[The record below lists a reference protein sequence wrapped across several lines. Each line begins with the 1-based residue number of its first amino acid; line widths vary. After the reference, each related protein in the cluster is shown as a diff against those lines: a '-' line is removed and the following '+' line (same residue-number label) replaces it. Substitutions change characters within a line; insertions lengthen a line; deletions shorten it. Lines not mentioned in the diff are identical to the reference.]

1 MTNDESADDV
11 FRQLRDQQ
19 VQGWQRG
26 QPLKVEQLID
36 SRPDPGEVPLN
47 CLLDLI
53 YGELLLREEAGE
65 RPTAEEYAMRFPE
78 LADSI
83 RRQFMV
89 HSAWPQEGS
98 HKPCRA
104 DPPLPTITRYEMLE
118 QIGRGGASVVY
129 RARDRQLQ
137 RIVAIKVLRDG
148 ILADETLRERFR
160 AEAEAVAKL
169 QHPHVVQIHEYGEAD
184 GCQYLALEYVANGTL
199 DSWRKSPHTI
209 HQIAVMI
216 ETIADAMGFAHSK
229 GIVHRDLKPSN
240 VLLAGDSPKI
250 ADFGLA
256 KQIFAD
262 SELTQ
267 SAAILGTCT
276 YMSPEQAWGRTR
288 EVGPATDIH
297 AIGVMLYELLVGQTP
312 FGADTLAKTLDR
324 VRFETAPS
332 PQDARSEV
340 PIALAAICLHCLE
353 KSPSDRYANG
363 SELAADL
370 RRFRE
375 GSTPTAQQR
384 FTSRVR
390 DARRYRDRSRL
401 AIAAAIVLV
410 LATVATFAAF
420 HKDKRR
426 LPSTWASPPP
436 TRTDP
441 QVFALLVGV
450 RSYQFGKDR
459 MNLEY
464 TEADVDELARLL
476 LKKGVQRKNIRL
488 LTQWSEADN
497 PTLAP
502 TADNIRRQIREFLS
516 GCVAADTV
524 WVALTGM
531 GGESGTDGV
540 YCYLPADV
548 QLDRRSTVLPLPELY
563 EMLSQCKAERKLLIV
578 DTCQTTALP
587 DFGLS
592 NSSPPPG
599 VAALFACSRAEASYE
614 HADLRHGVFSYQ
626 IIKGIEGAA
635 DADLDGTITIGELQE
650 YASANVRDFVESHWL
665 GESQNPRL
673 EASLDR
679 TTGALPPNRRQAAS
693 DDDRERTLT
702 E

>member
-1 MTNDESADDV
+1 MTNDESAGDIL
-11 FRQLRDQQ
+11 RQLREQQ
-19 VQGWQRG
+19 VRSWQLG
-26 QPLKVEQLID
+26 QPLKVELLSD
-36 SRPDPGEVPLN
+36 SQPTARDLPPD

-53 YGELLLREEAGE
+53 YGEVLLREEAGE
-65 RPTAEEYAMRFPE
+65 RPTEDEYVTRFPQ

-83 RRQFMV
+83 RRQFAV
-89 HSAWPQEGS
+89 HAAWSLDGS
-98 HKPCRA
+98 DNIRRA
-104 DPPLPTITRYEMLE
+104 EPPLPAISRYEMLE

-129 RARDRQLQ
+129 RALDRHLQ

-148 ILADETLRERFR
+148 ILADDTSRERFR

-169 QHPHVVQIHEYGEAD
+169 QHPHIVQIHDYGEAD
-184 GCQYLALEYVANGTL
+184 GFQYLALEYLADGTL
-199 DSWRKSPHTI
+199 ESWQKSPHTF
-209 HQIAVMI
+209 HEIAAMM
-216 ETIADAMGFAHSK
+216 ETIADAVGFAHSQ

-262 SELTQ
+262 SNLTQ
-267 SAAILGTCT
+267 SAAILGTCM
-276 YMSPEQAWGRTR
+276 YMSPEQAWGKAR

-297 AIGVMLYELLVGQTP
+297 AIGVMLYESLVGQTP
-312 FGADTLAKTLDR
+312 FGDDTLAKTLDR

-332 PQDARSEV
+332 PQVMRSDV
-340 PIALAAICLHCLE
+340 PLSLAAICLRCLA

-375 GSTPTAQQR
+375 NSTSAAQHWFAR
-384 FTSRVR
+384 RTGNP
-390 DARRYRDRSRL
+390 RRYRVQERL
-401 AIAAAIVLV
+401 AIAAAIAMV
-410 LATVATFAAF
+410 VAAIGTFAAF
-420 HKDKRR
+420 RKDGRTSPQ
-426 LPSTWASPPP
+426 PSGFPPP

-459 MNLEY
+459 ISLEY

-488 LTQWSEADN
+488 LTQWGEADN
-497 PTLAP
+497 PALAP
-502 TADNIRRQIREFLS
+502 TADNIRRQFREFLS
-516 GCVAADTV
+516 DCVAGDTV

-531 GGESGTDGV
+531 GGESGTEGV

-548 QLDRRSTVLPLPELY
+548 QLDRRSTVLPLPDLY
-563 EMLSQCKAERKLLIV
+563 ELLSQCDAGQKLLII
-578 DTCQTTALP
+578 DTCQTTTLP
-587 DFGLS
+587 DFGLK
-592 NSSPPPG
+592 NPTPPPG

-626 IIKGIEGAA
+626 VIKGIEGAA
-635 DADLDGTITIGELQE
+635 DADHDGTTTIGELHE
-650 YASANVRDFVESHWL
+650 YASGNVRDFVESHWR
-665 GESQNPRL
+665 GKSQNPRL

-679 TTGALPPNRRQAAS
+679 KTGVLPPPPQS
-693 DDDRERTLT
+693 GHP
-702 E
+702 